1 MNRYYLSK
9 YTIKDLANFA
19 MLGLVMLLWSGSY
32 AEAQVTSDQTN
43 VSDQSVGACPL
54 EDLRLRAK
62 LEKFVFPKRDVIPIW
77 AQTLKDTDPI
87 PQMWA
92 IYGRH
97 DIKVLADPQDTAAC
111 TALNQQLQDYSAKK
125 ITTTNSD
132 GTTYVDNA
140 YDFAYYQAVD
150 LYFAVIMFAPLRQPD
165 DPNMIAARFTAFDVF
180 ITIYDENMNKINGYR
195 Y

>member
-19 MLGLVMLLWSGSY
+19 MLGLVMLLWSSSY

-43 VSDQSVGACPL
+43 VSEQSVGACPL
-54 EDLRLRAK
+54 DDLRLRAK
-62 LEKFVFPKRDVIPIW
+62 LEKFVFPKPDVIPIW
-77 AQTLKDTDPI
+77 AQALKDTDPI
-87 PQMWA
+87 PQMWE
-92 IYGRH
+92 IKGRH
-97 DIKVLADPQDTAAC
+97 DIQVLADPQDTAAC

-125 ITTTNSD
+125 TTTTNSD
-132 GTTYVDNA
+132 GKTYVD
-140 YDFAYYQAVD
+140 YTYEIAYYKAVD
-150 LYFAVIMFAPLRQPD
+150 LYFAVIVHAPLRQPD

-180 ITIYDENMNKINGYR
+180 IIYDENMNKINGYR